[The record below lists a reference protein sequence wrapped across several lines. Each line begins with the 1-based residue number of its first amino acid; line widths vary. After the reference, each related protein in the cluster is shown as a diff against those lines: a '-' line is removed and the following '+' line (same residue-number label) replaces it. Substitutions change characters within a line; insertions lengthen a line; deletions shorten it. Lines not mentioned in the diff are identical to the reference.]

1 MNLRQ
6 VMSRTSIDDVRSIEK
21 KYNCSVSVQI
31 REASKLGNKVRQE
44 LCNLHGIP
52 AIAGWGINKNGW
64 KHSKRR
70 SFQQVNKCK

>member
-6 VMSRTSIDDVRSIEK
+6 VMSRTSIGDVRFIEK
-21 KYNCSVSVQI
+21 KYNCSVSVQV

-52 AIAGWGINKNGW
+52 AIAGWGINNNGW

-70 SFQQVNKCK
+70 SFQQVNTRK